1 MDLSIGRLHQSSK
14 KIKVPEL
21 SQGYGNRQEGADVR
35 DFIERGEQRKEESGY
50 YLKEGLFHEG
60 KRI

>member
-1 MDLSIGRLHQSSK
+1 M
-14 KIKVPEL
+14 
-21 SQGYGNRQEGADVR
+21 R